1 MWLDTSC
8 AGERS
13 EDTARSL
20 CMNERK
26 CRESAEHRPSEIDDH
41 QNLFRRT
48 FRLVEKTTHG
58 FFIEFGSV
66 RVESDH

>member
-26 CRESAEHRPSEIDDH
+26 CRESAELRPSEIDDH

-48 FRLVEKTTHG
+48 FRWSTRRLTV